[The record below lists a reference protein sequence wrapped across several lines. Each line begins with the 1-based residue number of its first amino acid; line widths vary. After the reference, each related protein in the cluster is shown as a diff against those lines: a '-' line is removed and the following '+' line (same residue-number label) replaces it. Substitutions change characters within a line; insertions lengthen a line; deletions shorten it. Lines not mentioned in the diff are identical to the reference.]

1 MAPTP
6 TPTAGRAGEVRPGF
20 SPPPVTLP
28 AAGPAQTA
36 TAPPASVSMV
46 IENAEPEHV
55 DYTNYSGYS
64 LPVDAGPH
72 FGPQIADSIRTG
84 RRDSLTEEHLQL
96 EREVRDDSWSY
107 PLEAELQNM
116 LAADPEMGR
125 FKVEHVECRATLCE
139 VRVHGKVQVQQAP
152 AVNQWLSSMQR
163 MAWPGGLRAGTA
175 IFSSSDDGM
184 EGMLMLRKQP
194 PLPSEA
200 TPR

>member
-1 MAPTP
+1 MVKQVWVWIALVAGLVLGVFLTTYGAYVLGFSTAESSVRSARATETRESAVDEARMAPTP

-107 PLEAELQNM
+107 PLEA
-116 LAADPEMGR
+116 
-125 FKVEHVECRATLCE
+125 
-139 VRVHGKVQVQQAP
+139 
-152 AVNQWLSSMQR
+152 
-163 MAWPGGLRAGTA
+163 
-175 IFSSSDDGM
+175 
-184 EGMLMLRKQP
+184 
-194 PLPSEA
+194 
-200 TPR
+200 